1 MKIADLRER
10 SNADLEQ
17 LQQELARELWK
28 ARFTNYTNQLD
39 DTAKIA
45 RTRKTIAQ
53 IKTLLTERERGIVRN
68 VTPKDETVIAAERAA
83 KASKAKAKAAP
94 VEDEAE
100 GVEAEADAAEVEAK
114 PKKKA
119 PAKKKAETADDKAD
133 KPKKKAPAK
142 KKKAEE

>member
-1 MKIADLRER
+1 VKISDLRER

-53 IKTLLTERERGIVRN
+53 IKTLLTERARGIVRV

-83 KASKAKAKAAP
+83 KAKAKAKAA
-94 VEDEAE
+94 E
-100 GVEAEADAAEVEAK
+100 AEVEETETAEAAPEEAAPKKRATKKKAAEPAEKAEK
-114 PKKKA
+114 PKKRA
-119 PAKKKAETADDKAD
+119 PARKKKG
-133 KPKKKAPAK
+133 
-142 KKKAEE
+142 EE

>member
-17 LQQELARELWK
+17 LQTELARELWK
-28 ARFTNYTNQLD
+28 ARFNNYTNQLD

-53 IKTLLTERERGIVRN
+53 IKTLLTERARGIVRTT
-68 VTPKDETVIAAERAA
+68 TPKDETVIAAERAA
-83 KASKAKAKAAP
+83 KAPKAKKAAAEE
-94 VEDEAE
+94 VEEAE
-100 GVEAEADAAEVEAK
+100 TAEAAPEEAA
-114 PKKKA
+114 PKKRA
-119 PAKKKAETADDKAD
+119 TKKKAEEAEA